1 MEYAAFSGL
10 AMSTIRGMYDR
21 IPAKY
26 HEGFEDLF
34 VGGEDGEAV
43 EMLIAGLARFNTP
56 ITPAERESLALL
68 LREMNQPES
77 RLVGLNVIT
86 PDDEEKSTP

>member
-1 MEYAAFSGL
+1 MEYAEFSDL

-21 IPAKY
+21 IPAKF

-34 VGGEDGEAV
+34 LGGEDGEAV
-43 EMLIAGLARFNTP
+43 EMLIDGLARFNTP
-56 ITPAERESLALL
+56 ITPAERETLARL

-77 RLVGLNVIT
+77 RLDSLNVIT
-86 PDDEEKSTP
+86 PGE

>member
-1 MEYAAFSGL
+1 MEYAEFSDL

-34 VGGEDGEAV
+34 LGGEEGEAV
-43 EMLIAGLARFNTP
+43 ETLIAGLARFNIP
-56 ITPAERESLALL
+56 ITSTEREMLALL
-68 LREMNQPES
+68 LRDMNQPES
-77 RLVGLNVIT
+77 RLDGLNVIT
-86 PDDEEKSTP
+86 PGDQDNSTP